1 MARAVAKAKEPLS
14 RERIELAALEVIE
27 EEGLAAFSTR
37 KLAARLGYEAMS
49 IYHYFPSKGHLMD
62 ALIDHVIAEMPP
74 SPGPEMPWLERV
86 RILGRNV
93 RRAFTRRPNLF
104 LFVSTH
110 RMNTPRALAFLD
122 ESIALF
128 EAGGLPHE
136 EAVRM
141 FRAVSYYVM
150 GAGLDETAGYARG
163 PSTVEPVPEETMLR
177 DYPHVAAAGRYFR
190 PEDFDRTVELGWE
203 LMLTGIAAEVER
215 LHIRQK
221 D

>member
-1 MARAVAKAKEPLS
+1 MKKPTSRPREPLS
-14 RERIELAALEVIE
+14 RERIERAALDLIE
-27 EEGLAAFSTR
+27 REGLPAFSIR
-37 KLAARLGYEAMS
+37 RLGQALGCEAMS

-62 ALIDHVIAEMPP
+62 ALIDHVIADMPP
-74 SPGPEMPWLERV
+74 TPGPEVPWLERV

-93 RRAFTRRPNLF
+93 RRAFTKRPNLF
-104 LFVSTH
+104 LFVGTH

-136 EAVRM
+136 QAVRM

-150 GAGLDETAGYARG
+150 GAGFVETAGYARG
-163 PSTVEPVPEETMLR
+163 PSTVEPVPEETMRR

-190 PEDFDRTVELGWE
+190 PEDFDKTFELGWE
-203 LMLTGIAAEVER
+203 LMLAGIAAQVA
-215 LHIRQK
+215 HQTPMG
-221 D
+221 